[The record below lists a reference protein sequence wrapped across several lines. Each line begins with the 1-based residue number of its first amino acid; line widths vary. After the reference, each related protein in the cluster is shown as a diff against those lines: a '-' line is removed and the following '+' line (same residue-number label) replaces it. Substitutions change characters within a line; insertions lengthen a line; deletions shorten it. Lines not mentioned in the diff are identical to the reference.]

1 MAFSPDGR
9 WLAAAEASTPDEIG
23 LTERTPARV
32 RIWDLRSRE
41 LTPASMPVS
50 SPSIAFSPDGR
61 RLAIA
66 TLNLGR
72 TDIRDVRDGRLVARL
87 PNADLVRSV
96 AWAPDGELLATGEYD
111 GNGQLWS
118 TKTWKRVGPALEGH
132 ERRLLELEFSP
143 DGSLL
148 SSSGADGTVRLW
160 DVATR
165 RAVGSPLKVEEDN
178 VFVATAFAPSGTH
191 VFAASGERRAVR
203 WNVSPAAWKR
213 HACQVAGRELTRQ
226 EWKEALPGRPYRSVC
241 SAG

>member
-1 MAFSPDGR
+1 
-9 WLAAAEASTPDEIG
+9 
-23 LTERTPARV
+23 V
-32 RIWDLRSRE
+32 RIWDLRSRK
-41 LTPASMPVS
+41 LTRASAPVS
-50 SPSIAFSPDGR
+50 SPSIAFSPDSR

-72 TDIRDVRDGRLVARL
+72 TDIRDVSDGRLVARL

-96 AWAPDGELLATGEYD
+96 AWAPDGELLATGEYN
-111 GNGQLWS
+111 GKGQLWS
-118 TKTWKRVGPALEGH
+118 TKSWKRVGPALEGH

-178 VFVATAFAPSGTH
+178 VFVATTLAPSGDRL
-191 VFAASGERRAVR
+191 FAVSSQRRAVS
-203 WNVSPAAWKR
+203 WNISPAAWKR
-213 HACQVAGRELTRQ
+213 HACRVAGRELTRR
-226 EWKEALPGRPYRSVC
+226 EWEEALPDRPYRPVC
-241 SAG
+241 ATG